1 MKTILRRLIN
11 IYQKL
16 MNKRIGIKIFSA
28 ILILLIGWLI
38 GSRWK
43 ICQFVLDLQI
53 NIVDAV
59 SLLVT
64 VAMGLYIA
72 RILEKEVQDNR
83 IEKDMYL
90 SKISVI
96 ENLLETIET
105 MFQNKNGID
114 LDYKFIVNLEH
125 RIRTKKNSIFEHIVV
140 KSKRKIKDE
149 IQAYEKLLKDD
160 FKDLRN
166 YLTQTNAS
174 EEGTKDISI
183 ENNIA
188 KYSSERTSLI
198 LTSLN
203 SIENKLLELKVLINK
218 M

>member
-1 MKTILRRLIN
+1 
-11 IYQKL
+11 
-16 MNKRIGIKIFSA
+16 MNKRIGIEIFSA
-28 ILILLIGWLI
+28 ILILVIGWLI
-38 GSRWK
+38 GSKWK

-59 SLLVT
+59 SLLIT
-64 VAMGLYIA
+64 VVMGLYIA

-96 ENLLETIET
+96 ENLLENIET

-114 LDYKFIVNLEH
+114 LDYKLIVNLEH
-125 RIRTKKNSIFEHIVV
+125 RIRTKKNSIFEHIVE
-140 KSKRKIKDE
+140 KSKKKIKNE
-149 IQAYEKLLKDD
+149 IQTYEKQLKDE

-188 KYSSERTSLI
+188 RYSQERTSLI

>member
-1 MKTILRRLIN
+1 MSKRTIIE
-11 IYQKL
+11 
-16 MNKRIGIKIFSA
+16 IFFS
-28 ILILLIGWLI
+28 ILILIIGWLI
-38 GSRWK
+38 GSKWQ

-59 SLLVT
+59 TLLIT
-64 VAMGLYIA
+64 IIMGFYIA

-90 SKISVI
+90 TKISAI
-96 ENLLETIET
+96 ENLLESIEN
-105 MFQNKNGID
+105 MFQNTNGIN
-114 LDYKFIVNLEH
+114 LDYKLMVNLEH
-125 RIRTKKNSIFEHIVV
+125 RIRTKRNSIFTHILE
-140 KSKRKIKDE
+140 KSKGKIKRD
-149 IQAYEKLLKDD
+149 IQGYEKSLKDE

-174 EEGTKDISI
+174 DGEPKDISI

-188 KYSSERTSLI
+188 KYSTDRTSLI

>member
-1 MKTILRRLIN
+1 
-11 IYQKL
+11 

-38 GSRWK
+38 GSRWR

-105 MFQNKNGID
+105 MFQNKR
-114 LDYKFIVNLEH
+114 LPKEFL
-125 RIRTKKNSIFEHIVV
+125 F
-140 KSKRKIKDE
+140 
-149 IQAYEKLLKDD
+149 
-160 FKDLRN
+160 
-166 YLTQTNAS
+166 
-174 EEGTKDISI
+174 
-183 ENNIA
+183 
-188 KYSSERTSLI
+188 
-198 LTSLN
+198 LN
-203 SIENKLLELKVLINK
+203 
-218 M
+218 

>member
-1 MKTILRRLIN
+1 
-11 IYQKL
+11 

-38 GSRWK
+38 GSRWR

-188 KYSSERTSLI
+188 KYSPE
-198 LTSLN
+198 
-203 SIENKLLELKVLINK
+203 
-218 M
+218 